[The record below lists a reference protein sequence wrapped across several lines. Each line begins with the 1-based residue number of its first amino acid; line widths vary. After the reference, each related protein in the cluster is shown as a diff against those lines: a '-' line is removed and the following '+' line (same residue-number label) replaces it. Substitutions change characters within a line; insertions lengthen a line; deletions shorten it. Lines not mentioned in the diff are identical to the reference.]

1 MPNGKPGD
9 HPYTDIVVHRRNVY
23 SKLAADLVREIASLV
38 DEKSRGQLADLLFS
52 KYNEFE
58 RPDVGKLE
66 RLLTEMRDKARS
78 DAKDRGFEV

>member
-38 DEKSRGQLADLLFS
+38 DEKSRRQLADLLFS
-52 KYNEFE
+52 EYNEFE
-58 RPDVGKLE
+58 KPDVGKLE
-66 RLLTEMRDKARS
+66 RVLTIMRDKAKG
-78 DAKDRGFEV
+78 DTKNRGFEV